1 MTKLDFSS
9 MKKKDLVVERAY
21 MDDYREIIREL
32 RQRLYKLMMITN
44 GSIT

>member
-21 MDDYREIIREL
+21 MHDYKEKIKEL
-32 RQRLYKLMMITN
+32 RQRLYQLMMITN